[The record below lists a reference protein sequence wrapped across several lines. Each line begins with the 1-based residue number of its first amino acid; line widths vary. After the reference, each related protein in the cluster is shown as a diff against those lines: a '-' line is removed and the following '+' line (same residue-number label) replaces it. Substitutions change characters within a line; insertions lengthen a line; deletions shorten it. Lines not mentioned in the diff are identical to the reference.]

1 MSRHTGQRQ
10 AGLASASS
18 TFSPMRISRQLP
30 HHCPRP
36 RPPGGARVQSPH
48 GHRVF
53 RSSVFCLRGRGGR
66 RERLQGFES
75 SGCQLPPS
83 NAPGLRTGKS
93 GTTST
98 TCSPCRRR
106 AAACTTACPGARRGP
121 TALALETLPGAAS
134 GRACS
139 TPDQTAC
146 AGCAPTQAPGG
157 LQPRD
162 GPPRSCATEAHRHAQ
177 PWRRA
182 ALPDVRAG
190 AGASCARS
198 TPGRGRMCLT
208 YGTTVVRFS
217 DTRTQGTIQ
226 RHSEAQVS
234 QAHGSSDG
242 GGVQASHG
250 QPTPSLKT

>member
-1 MSRHTGQRQ
+1 VSSRRTGT
-10 AGLASASS
+10 ASSGLASFACAGAGSGGS
-18 TFSPMRISRQLP
+18 GRRVLSCLAVSSRQ
-30 HHCPRP
+30 
-36 RPPGGARVQSPH
+36 AT
-48 GHRVF
+48 
-53 RSSVFCLRGRGGR
+53 R
-66 RERLQGFES
+66 RT
-75 SGCQLPPS
+75 
-83 NAPGLRTGKS
+83 LRTGKS
-93 GTTST
+93 GTTNT
-98 TCSPCRRR
+98 TCSLCRRR

-121 TALALETLPGAAS
+121 TAHELETPPAEAS

-139 TPDQTAC
+139 TPGRTAC

-162 GPPRSCATEAHRHAQ
+162 GPPRSCATEALRHAQ

-208 YGTTVVRFS
+208 YGTTVLRFS
-217 DTRTQGTIQ
+217 DARTQGTIQ

-250 QPTPSLKT
+250 QPTPSLKTLSLCIG

>member
-1 MSRHTGQRQ
+1 MSSRRTGTASSGLAFFACAGAGSGGIGRRVLSCLAVSSRQ
-10 AGLASASS
+10 A
-18 TFSPMRISRQLP
+18 T
-30 HHCPRP
+30 
-36 RPPGGARVQSPH
+36 
-48 GHRVF
+48 
-53 RSSVFCLRGRGGR
+53 R
-66 RERLQGFES
+66 RT
-75 SGCQLPPS
+75 
-83 NAPGLRTGKS
+83 LRTGKS
-93 GTTST
+93 GTTNT
-98 TCSPCRRR
+98 TCSLCRRR

-121 TALALETLPGAAS
+121 TALALETPPGAAS

-198 TPGRGRMCLT
+198 TPGRGRVCLT
-208 YGTTVVRFS
+208 YDGSTYDSV
-217 DTRTQGTIQ
+217 TRMRKVQIQ

-234 QAHGSSDG
+234 QAHGSSDSG